1 MSLESRTVHTFSA
14 MTLAI
19 SLLTFS
25 FASLAMAILVNS
37 SKLYSG
43 ISNIANLDKSG
54 SIIFSKELAVAN
66 TQDVSFNFLVFLTLV
81 SEIIPVSIKCNKAVW
96 SITLIFSILNNIDNC
111 SNEHSYYSYDK
122 WIIIL
127 VFLYKIARFNSPS
140 LQSVCKSCRH
150 LPAIIWLPGLR
161 VCD

>member
-1 MSLESRTVHTFSA
+1 MTFRLETFRVV
-14 MTLAI
+14 
-19 SLLTFS
+19 LLTF
-25 FASLAMAILVNS
+25 
-37 SKLYSG
+37 
-43 ISNIANLDKSG
+43 
-54 SIIFSKELAVAN
+54 
-66 TQDVSFNFLVFLTLV
+66 VSQ
-81 SEIIPVSIKCNKAVW
+81 IIPVSIKCNKAVW
-96 SITLIFSILNNIDNC
+96 SIALIFSILNNINNC

-161 VCD
+161 VCDKAEILCCKSTLQLRRLFLHQCLDMALVFLLIY